1 MTHAKIG
8 DSGGLR
14 RDTVSSVRSQDQALH
29 FSNSRVCFFRHALG
43 LDERRVKFLPEYV
56 HGGVCLNPE
65 RDMGANL
72 TARFPHIK
80 EVWFAG
86 KHSDM

>member
-56 HGGVCLNPE
+56 HGGVCLNLE
-65 RDMGANL
+65 RDMGANA
-72 TARFPHIK
+72 TAKFPHVK